1 MIDQS
6 ILFEM
11 NEFLG
16 HIGIPQLHQFGKLP
30 QVVPPFL
37 LVPQLQRPIE
47 AHPIRSDLGFIVSCQ
62 YEETRESQSIALFL
76 ELIVYLDELCLIYY
90 LLLGLLGGLGEL
102 EEHAFYLLA
111 CALQLEG
118 FVDAFLLVRVVDEY
132 CHYILVEE
140 ALLGELFGALEVCHY
155 FEEAALQFQ
164 EFLGLLVSSA
174 NGNLVV
180 ILNVFG
186 VDLPYLL

>member
-1 MIDQS
+1 M
-6 ILFEM
+6 
-11 NEFLG
+11 
-16 HIGIPQLHQFGKLP
+16 
-30 QVVPPFL
+30 
-37 LVPQLQRPIE
+37 
-47 AHPIRSDLGFIVSCQ
+47 SCQ
-62 YEETRESQSIALFL
+62 DEETREPQSIALFL

-90 LLLGLLGGLGEL
+90 LLLGLLGGLGQL

-132 CHYILVEE
+132 CDYVLVEE
-140 ALLGELFGALEVCHY
+140 ALFGQFLGALEVCHY
-155 FEEAALQFQ
+155 FEEAALQLQ
-164 EFLGLLVSSA
+164 EFLCLLVGSA

-186 VDLPYLL
+186 VDLPYLF